1 MQEYDAS
8 KKGLHVY
15 KRLIGY
21 TLQYKLVFFLAIF
34 AMAVFAVTD
43 TAFAALIKP
52 LLDGSFIEKDPETI
66 RNFPLF
72 LIALFFA
79 RSVAGFLSTYGMA
92 WVGRNVVKNIRNEMF
107 HKLVHT
113 PTRTYDSSSSG
124 ELISKLTYD
133 TEQVAEA
140 ATKAITVI
148 VRDGLTIIGLLGLMF
163 YHSALLALGLLIIGP
178 LIAIFVKFMS
188 TKFRD
193 VSKDIQK
200 SMGFITH
207 VVEELIQGHRVVKI
221 FGGEKSE
228 KKSFE
233 SVNENNRTRHMKLA
247 FIQGTSI
254 PLVQFIVALFLSGII
269 YLVTSQEF
277 LGVISVGTFMSFV
290 TAMILLFA
298 PLKRLAEINVVLQ
311 RGIAASESIFY
322 LIDSPIEKENTSI
335 TKEKESSPIF
345 DNKNLKKFSSIN
357 FKNIDFSYEKND
369 QLVLKNINFS
379 VEEGSTCAIVGKSG
393 SGKSTLMNLIPRF
406 YDITKGEILIDDL
419 NINKCTLNDLRSLI
433 AYVGQDLTLFNDTI
447 KNNIAYGS
455 LENKSFE
462 EIKSAAI
469 SANASEFIDKFPDGY
484 ETIVGDNGVLLSGG
498 QRQRIAIARAILK
511 ESPIL
516 LLDEATSSLDSESE
530 KSIQSAIAVLLKNR
544 TTLVIAHRL
553 STIKNADEIL
563 VLDKGQIAE
572 RGKHADLL
580 SKNGLYASLHKLQF
594 PNL

>member
-1 MQEYDAS
+1 MQEYDKP

-21 TLQYKLVFFLAIF
+21 TLKYKLVFFLAIF
-34 AMAVFAVTD
+34 AMSVFAVTD

-66 RNFPLF
+66 RNFPL
-72 LIALFFA
+72 LLVALFFA

-107 HKLVHT
+107 DKLVHT
-113 PTRTYDSSSSG
+113 PTKTYDMASSG

-148 VRDGLTIIGLLGLMF
+148 IRDGLTIVGLLGLMF
-163 YHSALLALGLLIIGP
+163 YHSWHLALGLLIIGP
-178 LIAIFVKFMS
+178 LIAIFVKYMS
-188 TKFRD
+188 SKFRD

-200 SMGFITH
+200 SMGFVTH

-221 FGGEKSE
+221 FSGEKSE

-233 SVNENNRTRHMKLA
+233 SVNENNRSKHMKRA

-277 LGVISVGTFMSFV
+277 LGVISVGTFMSFI
-290 TAMILLFA
+290 TAMILMFA

-311 RGIAASESIFY
+311 RGIAASESIFD
-322 LIDSPIEKENTSI
+322 LIDSPIEI
-335 TKEKESSPIF
+335 
-345 DNKNLKKFSSIN
+345 DNIQKSTGNKKDNLRDFSEIHFKDIN
-357 FKNIDFSYEKND
+357 FSYERND

-379 VEEGSTCAIVGKSG
+379 VKKGSTCAIVGKSG

-406 YDITKGEILIDDL
+406 YDLVSGKILIDKS
-419 NINKCTLNDLRSLI
+419 NINEYSLNNLRSLI

-455 LENKSFE
+455 LENKTFN
-462 EIKSAAI
+462 EIKSASL
-469 SANASEFIDKFPDGY
+469 SANANEFIEQFPDGY

-530 KSIQSAIAVLLKNR
+530 KSIQKAIAVLLKNR
-544 TTLVIAHRL
+544 TTIVIAHRL

-563 VLDKGQIAE
+563 VLDKGEIIE
-572 RGKHADLL
+572 RGKHLNLL
-580 SKNGLYASLHKLQF
+580 EKNGLYASLHKIQF
-594 PNL
+594 PQQ

>member
-1 MQEYDAS
+1 MQEYDKP

-21 TLQYKLVFFLAIF
+21 TLKYKLVFFLAIF
-34 AMAVFAVTD
+34 AMSIFAVTD

-66 RNFPLF
+66 RNFPL
-72 LIALFFA
+72 LLVALFFA

-107 HKLVHT
+107 DKLVHT
-113 PTRTYDSSSSG
+113 PTKTYDTASSG

-148 VRDGLTIIGLLGLMF
+148 IRDGLTIIGLLGLMF
-163 YHSALLALGLLIIGP
+163 YHSWHLALGLLIIGP
-178 LIAIFVKFMS
+178 VIAVFVKYMS

-221 FGGEKSE
+221 FSGEKSE

-233 SVNENNRTRHMKLA
+233 SVNENNRSKHMKLA

-254 PLVQFIVALFLSGII
+254 PLVQFVVALFLSGII

-277 LGVISVGTFMSFV
+277 LGVISVGTFMSFI
-290 TAMILLFA
+290 TAMILMFA

-311 RGIAASESIFY
+311 RGIAASESIFG
-322 LIDSPIEKENTSI
+322 LIDSSIEKDNIQKTINKKNT
-335 TKEKESSPIF
+335 
-345 DNKNLKKFSSIN
+345 DLKNFSEIHFKDIN
-357 FKNIDFSYEKND
+357 FSYERDN
-369 QLVLKNINFS
+369 QLVLKNINFT
-379 VEEGSTCAIVGKSG
+379 VKEGSTCAIVGKSG

-406 YDITKGEILIDDL
+406 YDIVSGKILIDKS
-419 NINKCTLNDLRSLI
+419 NINQYSLNDLRGLI

-447 KNNIAYGS
+447 RNNIAYGS
-455 LENKSFE
+455 LENKSFD
-462 EIKSAAI
+462 EIKSASI

-530 KSIQSAIAVLLKNR
+530 KFIQKAIAVLLKNR
-544 TTLVIAHRL
+544 TTIVIAHRL

-563 VLDKGQIAE
+563 VLDRGEIVE
-572 RGKHADLL
+572 RGKHLDLL
-580 SKNGLYASLHKLQF
+580 DKNGLYASLHKIQF
-594 PNL
+594 PQQH

>member
-1 MQEYDAS
+1 MQECDKP

-21 TLQYKLVFFLAIF
+21 TLKYKLVFFLAIF
-34 AMAVFAVTD
+34 AMAIFAVTD

-52 LLDGSFIEKDPETI
+52 LLDGSFIEKDPEII
-66 RNFPLF
+66 RIFPL
-72 LIALFFA
+72 LLVGLFFA

-113 PTRTYDSSSSG
+113 PTKTYDTSSSG

-148 VRDGLTIIGLLGLMF
+148 IRDGLTIVGLLGLMF
-163 YHSALLALGLLIIGP
+163 YHSWHLALGLLIIGP
-178 LIAIFVKFMS
+178 LIAVFVKFMS

-193 VSKDIQK
+193 ISKDIQK

-221 FGGEKSE
+221 FSGEQSE
-228 KKSFE
+228 KRSFE
-233 SVNENNRTRHMKLA
+233 LVNENNRSKHMKLA

-269 YLVTSQEF
+269 YIVTSQEF
-277 LGVISVGTFMSFV
+277 LGVISVGTFMSFI
-290 TAMILLFA
+290 TAMILMFA

-311 RGIAASESIFY
+311 RGIAASESIFH
-322 LIDSPIEKENTSI
+322 LIDSSIEKDNI
-335 TKEKESSPIF
+335 QQPIKDTKF
-345 DNKNLKKFSSIN
+345 DIKNFSEIY
-357 FKNIDFSYEKND
+357 F
-369 QLVLKNINFS
+369 KNINFS
-379 VEEGSTCAIVGKSG
+379 YERNDQLILKNITFSVKKGSTCAIVGKSG

-406 YDITKGEILIDDL
+406 YDIVSGEILIGDI
-419 NINKCTLNDLRSLI
+419 NINKYSLNNLRSLI
-433 AYVGQDLTLFNDTI
+433 AYVGQDLTLFNDTV

-455 LENKSFE
+455 LEDKNFK
-462 EIKSAAI
+462 EIESAAI
-469 SANASEFIDKFPDGY
+469 SANANEFIDKFSNGY
-484 ETIVGDNGVLLSGG
+484 DTIVGENGVLLSGG

-530 KSIQSAIAVLLKNR
+530 KFIQEAIAVLLKNR
-544 TTLVIAHRL
+544 TTIVIAHRL

-563 VLDKGQIAE
+563 VLDQGQIVE
-572 RGKHADLL
+572 RGKHTELL
-580 SKNGLYASLHKLQF
+580 NKNGLYASLHRIQF
-594 PNL
+594 PQL

>member
-1 MQEYDAS
+1 MQEYDKP

-21 TLQYKLVFFLAIF
+21 TLKYKLVFFLAIF
-34 AMAVFAVTD
+34 AMSIFAVTD

-66 RNFPLF
+66 RNFPL
-72 LIALFFA
+72 LLVALFFA

-107 HKLVHT
+107 DKLVHT
-113 PTRTYDSSSSG
+113 PTKTYDTASSG

-148 VRDGLTIIGLLGLMF
+148 IRDGLTIIGLLGLMF
-163 YHSALLALGLLIIGP
+163 YHSWHLALGLLIIGP
-178 LIAIFVKFMS
+178 VIAVFVKYMS

-221 FGGEKSE
+221 FSGEKSE

-233 SVNENNRTRHMKLA
+233 SVNENNRSKHMKLA

-254 PLVQFIVALFLSGII
+254 PLVQFVVALFLSGII

-277 LGVISVGTFMSFV
+277 LGVISVGTFMSFI
-290 TAMILLFA
+290 TAMILMFA

-311 RGIAASESIFY
+311 RGIAASESIFG
-322 LIDSPIEKENTSI
+322 LIDSSIEKDNIQKTINKKNT
-335 TKEKESSPIF
+335 
-345 DNKNLKKFSSIN
+345 DLKNFSEIHFKDIN
-357 FKNIDFSYEKND
+357 FSYERDN
-369 QLVLKNINFS
+369 QLVLKNINFT
-379 VEEGSTCAIVGKSG
+379 VKEGSTCAIVGKSG

-406 YDITKGEILIDDL
+406 YDIVSGKILIDKS
-419 NINKCTLNDLRSLI
+419 NINQYSLNDLRGLI

-447 KNNIAYGS
+447 RNNIAYGS
-455 LENKSFE
+455 LENKSFD
-462 EIKSAAI
+462 EIKSASI
-469 SANASEFIDKFPDGY
+469 SANANEFIDKFPDGY

-530 KSIQSAIAVLLKNR
+530 KFIQKAIAVLLKNR
-544 TTLVIAHRL
+544 TTIVIAHRL

-563 VLDKGQIAE
+563 VLDRGEIVE
-572 RGKHADLL
+572 RGKHLDLL
-580 SKNGLYASLHKLQF
+580 DKNGLYASLHKIQF
-594 PNL
+594 PQQH

>member
-1 MQEYDAS
+1 MQEYDKP

-21 TLQYKLVFFLAIF
+21 TLKYKLVFFLAIF
-34 AMAVFAVTD
+34 AMSIFAVTD

-66 RNFPLF
+66 RNFPL
-72 LIALFFA
+72 LLVALFFA

-107 HKLVHT
+107 DKLVHT
-113 PTRTYDSSSSG
+113 PTKTYDTASSG

-148 VRDGLTIIGLLGLMF
+148 IRDGLTIIGLLGLMF
-163 YHSALLALGLLIIGP
+163 YHSWHLALGLLIIGP
-178 LIAIFVKFMS
+178 VIAVFVKYMS

-221 FGGEKSE
+221 FSGEKSE

-233 SVNENNRTRHMKLA
+233 SVNENNRSKHMKLA

-254 PLVQFIVALFLSGII
+254 PLVQFVVALFLSGII

-277 LGVISVGTFMSFV
+277 LGVISVGTFMSFI
-290 TAMILLFA
+290 TAMILMFA

-311 RGIAASESIFY
+311 RGIAASESIFG
-322 LIDSPIEKENTSI
+322 LIDSSIEKDNIQKTINKKNT
-335 TKEKESSPIF
+335 
-345 DNKNLKKFSSIN
+345 DLKNFSEIHFKDIN
-357 FKNIDFSYEKND
+357 FSYERDN
-369 QLVLKNINFS
+369 QLVLKNINFT
-379 VEEGSTCAIVGKSG
+379 VKEGSTCAIVGKSG

-406 YDITKGEILIDDL
+406 YDIASGKILIDKS
-419 NINKCTLNDLRSLI
+419 NINQYSLNDLRSLI

-447 KNNIAYGS
+447 RNNIAYGS
-455 LENKSFE
+455 LENKSFD
-462 EIKSAAI
+462 EIKSASI

-530 KSIQSAIAVLLKNR
+530 KFIQKAIAVLLKNR
-544 TTLVIAHRL
+544 TTIVIAHRL

-563 VLDKGQIAE
+563 VLDRGEIVE
-572 RGKHADLL
+572 RGKHLDLL
-580 SKNGLYASLHKLQF
+580 DKNGLYASLHKIQF
-594 PNL
+594 PQQH

>member
-1 MQEYDAS
+1 MQEYDKP

-21 TLQYKLVFFLAIF
+21 TLKYKLVFFLAIF
-34 AMAVFAVTD
+34 AMSVFAVTD

-66 RNFPLF
+66 RNFPL
-72 LIALFFA
+72 LLVALFFA

-107 HKLVHT
+107 DKLVHT
-113 PTRTYDSSSSG
+113 PTKTYDMASSG

-148 VRDGLTIIGLLGLMF
+148 IRDGLTIVGLLGLMF
-163 YHSALLALGLLIIGP
+163 YHSWHLALGLLIIGP
-178 LIAIFVKFMS
+178 LIAIFVKYMS
-188 TKFRD
+188 SKFRD

-200 SMGFITH
+200 SMGFVTH

-221 FGGEKSE
+221 FSGEKSE

-233 SVNENNRTRHMKLA
+233 SVNENNRSKHMKLA

-277 LGVISVGTFMSFV
+277 LGVISVGTFMSFI
-290 TAMILLFA
+290 TAMILMFA

-311 RGIAASESIFY
+311 RGIAASESIFD
-322 LIDSPIEKENTSI
+322 LIDSPIEI
-335 TKEKESSPIF
+335 
-345 DNKNLKKFSSIN
+345 DNIQKSTGNKKDNLRDFSEIHFKDIN
-357 FKNIDFSYEKND
+357 FSYERND

-379 VEEGSTCAIVGKSG
+379 VKKGSTCAIVGKSG

-406 YDITKGEILIDDL
+406 YDLVSGRILIDKS
-419 NINKCTLNDLRSLI
+419 NINEYSLNNLRSLI

-455 LENKSFE
+455 LENKTFN
-462 EIKSAAI
+462 EIKSAAL
-469 SANASEFIDKFPDGY
+469 SANANEFIEQFPDGY

-530 KSIQSAIAVLLKNR
+530 KSIQKAIAVLLKNR
-544 TTLVIAHRL
+544 TTIVIAHRL

-563 VLDKGQIAE
+563 VLDKGEIIE
-572 RGKHADLL
+572 RGKHLNLL
-580 SKNGLYASLHKLQF
+580 EKNGLYASLHKIQF
-594 PNL
+594 PQQ

>member
-1 MQEYDAS
+1 MQEYDKP

-21 TLQYKLVFFLAIF
+21 TLKYKLVFFLAIF
-34 AMAVFAVTD
+34 AMSIFAVTD

-66 RNFPLF
+66 RNFPL
-72 LIALFFA
+72 LLVALFFA

-107 HKLVHT
+107 DKLVHT
-113 PTRTYDSSSSG
+113 PTKTYDTASSG

-148 VRDGLTIIGLLGLMF
+148 IRDGLTIIGLLGLMF
-163 YHSALLALGLLIIGP
+163 YHSWHLALGLLIIGP
-178 LIAIFVKFMS
+178 VIAVFVKYMS

-221 FGGEKSE
+221 FSGEKSE

-233 SVNENNRTRHMKLA
+233 SVNENNRSKHMKLA

-254 PLVQFIVALFLSGII
+254 PLVQFVVALFLSGII

-277 LGVISVGTFMSFV
+277 LGVISVGTFMSFI
-290 TAMILLFA
+290 TAMILMFA

-311 RGIAASESIFY
+311 RGIAASESIFG
-322 LIDSPIEKENTSI
+322 LIDSSIEKDNIQKTINKKNT
-335 TKEKESSPIF
+335 
-345 DNKNLKKFSSIN
+345 DLKNFSEIHFKDIN
-357 FKNIDFSYEKND
+357 FSYERDN
-369 QLVLKNINFS
+369 QLVLKNINFT
-379 VEEGSTCAIVGKSG
+379 VKEGSTCAIVGKSG

-406 YDITKGEILIDDL
+406 YDIVSGKILIDKS
-419 NINKCTLNDLRSLI
+419 NINQYSLNDLRSLI

-447 KNNIAYGS
+447 RNNIAYGS
-455 LENKSFE
+455 LENKSFD
-462 EIKSAAI
+462 EIKSASI

-530 KSIQSAIAVLLKNR
+530 KFIQKAIAVLLKNR
-544 TTLVIAHRL
+544 TTIVIAHRL

-563 VLDKGQIAE
+563 VLDRGEIVE
-572 RGKHADLL
+572 RGKHLDLL
-580 SKNGLYASLHKLQF
+580 DKNGLYASLHKIQF
-594 PNL
+594 PQQH

>member
-1 MQEYDAS
+1 MQECDKP

-21 TLQYKLVFFLAIF
+21 TLKYKLVFFLAIF
-34 AMAVFAVTD
+34 AMSIFAVTD

-52 LLDGSFIEKDPETI
+52 LLDGSFIKKDPETI
-66 RNFPLF
+66 RYFPLL
-72 LIALFFA
+72 LIGLFFA

-113 PTRTYDSSSSG
+113 PTKTYDTSSSG

-148 VRDGLTIIGLLGLMF
+148 VRDGLTIVGLFGLMF
-163 YHSALLALGLLIIGP
+163 YHSWHLALGLLIIGP
-178 LIAIFVKFMS
+178 IIALFVKFMS
-188 TKFRD
+188 IKFRD

-221 FGGEKSE
+221 FSGEQSE
-228 KKSFE
+228 KRSFE
-233 SVNENNRTRHMKLA
+233 SVNENNRSKHMKLA

-269 YLVTSQEF
+269 YIVTSQEF
-277 LGVISVGTFMSFV
+277 LGVISVGTFMSFI
-290 TAMILLFA
+290 TAMILMFA

-311 RGIAASESIFY
+311 RGIAASESIFH
-322 LIDSPIEKENTSI
+322 LIDSSIEKDNIQQT
-335 TKEKESSPIF
+335 TKDTKF
-345 DNKNLKKFSSIN
+345 DIKNFSEIY
-357 FKNIDFSYEKND
+357 F
-369 QLVLKNINFS
+369 KNINFS
-379 VEEGSTCAIVGKSG
+379 YERNDQLILKNITFSVKEGSTCAIVGKSG

-406 YDITKGEILIDDL
+406 YDIVSGKILIGDT
-419 NINKCTLNDLRSLI
+419 NINKYSLNNLRSLI
-433 AYVGQDLTLFNDTI
+433 AFVGQDLTLFNDTV

-455 LENKSFE
+455 LENKNFK
-462 EIKSAAI
+462 EIEAAAI
-469 SANASEFIDKFPDGY
+469 SANANEFIDKFPDGY
-484 ETIVGDNGVLLSGG
+484 DTIVGDDGVLLSGG

-530 KSIQSAIAVLLKNR
+530 KFIQKAIAVLLKNR
-544 TTLVIAHRL
+544 TTIVIAHRL

-563 VLDKGQIAE
+563 VLDKGQIVE
-572 RGKHADLL
+572 RGKHTELL
-580 SKNGLYASLHKLQF
+580 NKNGLYASLHRIQF
-594 PNL
+594 PQL

>member
-1 MQEYDAS
+1 MQEYDKP

-21 TLQYKLVFFLAIF
+21 TLKYKLVFFLAIF
-34 AMAVFAVTD
+34 AMSIFAVTD

-66 RNFPLF
+66 RNFPL
-72 LIALFFA
+72 LLVALFFA

-107 HKLVHT
+107 DKLVHT
-113 PTRTYDSSSSG
+113 PTKTYDTASSG

-148 VRDGLTIIGLLGLMF
+148 IRDGLTIIGLLGLMF
-163 YHSALLALGLLIIGP
+163 YHSWHLALGLLIIGP
-178 LIAIFVKFMS
+178 VIAVFVKYMS

-221 FGGEKSE
+221 FSGEKSE

-233 SVNENNRTRHMKLA
+233 SVNENNRSKHMKLA

-254 PLVQFIVALFLSGII
+254 PLVQFVVALFLSGII

-277 LGVISVGTFMSFV
+277 LGVISVGTFMSFI
-290 TAMILLFA
+290 TAMILMFA

-311 RGIAASESIFY
+311 RGIAASESIFG
-322 LIDSPIEKENTSI
+322 LIDSSIEKDNIQKTINKKNT
-335 TKEKESSPIF
+335 
-345 DNKNLKKFSSIN
+345 DLKNFSEIHFKDIN
-357 FKNIDFSYEKND
+357 FSYERDN
-369 QLVLKNINFS
+369 QLVLKNINFT
-379 VEEGSTCAIVGKSG
+379 VKEGSTCAIVGKSG

-406 YDITKGEILIDDL
+406 YDIASGKILIDKS
-419 NINKCTLNDLRSLI
+419 NINQYSLNDLRSLI

-447 KNNIAYGS
+447 RNNIAYGS
-455 LENKSFE
+455 LENKSFD
-462 EIKSAAI
+462 EIKSASI
-469 SANASEFIDKFPDGY
+469 SANANEFIDKFPDGY

-530 KSIQSAIAVLLKNR
+530 KFIQKAIAVLLKNR
-544 TTLVIAHRL
+544 TTIVIAHRL

-563 VLDKGQIAE
+563 VLDRGEIVE
-572 RGKHADLL
+572 RGKHVDLL
-580 SKNGLYASLHKLQF
+580 DKNGLYASLHKIQF
-594 PNL
+594 PQQH

>member
-1 MQEYDAS
+1 MQECD
-8 KKGLHVY
+8 KPKEGLHVY

-21 TLQYKLVFFLAIF
+21 TLKYKLVFFLAIF
-34 AMAVFAVTD
+34 AMSIFAVTD
-43 TAFAALIKP
+43 TAFAALIQP

-66 RNFPLF
+66 RNFPLL
-72 LIALFFA
+72 LIGLFFA

-113 PTRTYDSSSSG
+113 PTKTYDTSSSG

-148 VRDGLTIIGLLGLMF
+148 VRDGLTIVGLLGLMF
-163 YHSALLALGLLIIGP
+163 YHSWHLALGLLIIGP
-178 LIAIFVKFMS
+178 IIALFVKFMS
-188 TKFRD
+188 IKFRD

-221 FGGEKSE
+221 FSGEQSE
-228 KKSFE
+228 KRSFE
-233 SVNENNRTRHMKLA
+233 SVNENNRSKHMKLA

-269 YLVTSQEF
+269 YIVTSQEF
-277 LGVISVGTFMSFV
+277 LGVISVGTFMSFI
-290 TAMILLFA
+290 TAMILMFA

-311 RGIAASESIFY
+311 RGIAASESIFH
-322 LIDSPIEKENTSI
+322 LIDSSIEKDNI
-335 TKEKESSPIF
+335 QQPTKDTEFNI
-345 DNKNLKKFSSIN
+345 KNFSEIY
-357 FKNIDFSYEKND
+357 F
-369 QLVLKNINFS
+369 KNINFS
-379 VEEGSTCAIVGKSG
+379 YERNDQLILKNITFSVKEGSTCAIVGKSG

-406 YDITKGEILIDDL
+406 YDIVSGKILIGDT
-419 NINKCTLNDLRSLI
+419 NINKYSLNNLRSLI
-433 AYVGQDLTLFNDTI
+433 AFVGQDLTLFNDTV

-455 LENKSFE
+455 LENKNFK
-462 EIKSAAI
+462 EIESAAI
-469 SANASEFIDKFPDGY
+469 SANANEFIDKFPDGY
-484 ETIVGDNGVLLSGG
+484 DTIVGDDGVLLSGG

-530 KSIQSAIAVLLKNR
+530 KFIQKAIAVLLKNR
-544 TTLVIAHRL
+544 TTIVIAHRL

-563 VLDKGQIAE
+563 VLDKGQIVE
-572 RGKHADLL
+572 RGKHTELL
-580 SKNGLYASLHKLQF
+580 NKNGLYASLHRIQF
-594 PNL
+594 PQL

>member
-1 MQEYDAS
+1 MQVYETP

-21 TLQYKLVFFLAIF
+21 TLRYKLVFFFAIF
-34 AMAVFAVTD
+34 AMSIFAVTD

-66 RNFPLF
+66 RNFPLI
-72 LIALFFA
+72 LIGLFFA
-79 RSVAGFLSTYGMA
+79 RSVAGFSSTYGMA

-107 HKLVHT
+107 DKLVHT

-148 VRDGLTIIGLLGLMF
+148 IRDGLTIVGLLGLMF
-163 YHSALLALGLLIIGP
+163 YHSWQLALGLLIIGP
-178 LIAIFVKFMS
+178 LIALFVKFMS

-221 FGGEKSE
+221 FSGEKSE
-228 KKSFE
+228 KRSFE
-233 SVNENNRTRHMKLA
+233 SVNENNRNKHMKLA
-247 FIQGTSI
+247 FLQGTSI
-254 PLVQFIVALFLSGII
+254 PLVQFIMALFLSGLI
-269 YLVTSQEF
+269 YIVTSQEF
-277 LGVISVGTFMSFV
+277 LGAISVGTFMSFV
-290 TAMILLFA
+290 TAMILMFA

-311 RGIAASESIFY
+311 RGIAASESIFD
-322 LIDSPIEKENTSI
+322 LIDSSIEKDTI
-335 TKEKESSPIF
+335 DVGTKF
-345 DNKNLKKFSSIN
+345 DKKYLDGFSEIN
-357 FKNIDFSYEKND
+357 FKNIYFSYGND
-369 QLVLKNINFS
+369 EETVLKNISFS
-379 VEEGSTCAIVGKSG
+379 VKKGSTCAIVGKSG
-393 SGKSTLMNLIPRF
+393 GGKSTLMNLIPRF
-406 YDITKGEILIDDL
+406 YDIFSGEILIGDS
-419 NINKCTLNDLRSLI
+419 NIKKYTLADLRSLI
-433 AYVGQDLTLFNDTI
+433 AYVGQDLTLFNDTV
-447 KNNIAYGS
+447 KNNIAYGA
-455 LENKSFE
+455 LETKTFE
-462 EIKSAAI
+462 QIKSAAV
-469 SANASEFIDKFPDGY
+469 SANANEFIDKFSNGY

-530 KSIQSAIAVLLKNR
+530 KSIQKAIAVLLKNR
-544 TTLVIAHRL
+544 TTIVIAHRL
-553 STIKNADEIL
+553 STIENADEIL
-563 VLDKGQIAE
+563 VLDKGQIIE
-572 RGKHADLL
+572 RGKHLELL
-580 SKNGLYASLHKLQF
+580 SRDGLYANLHKIQF
-594 PNL
+594 PPL

>member
-1 MQEYDAS
+1 MQECDKP

-21 TLQYKLVFFLAIF
+21 TLKYKLVFFLAIF
-34 AMAVFAVTD
+34 AMSIFAVTD
-43 TAFAALIKP
+43 TAFAALIQP
-52 LLDGSFIEKDPETI
+52 LLDGSFIKKDPETI
-66 RNFPLF
+66 RNFPLL
-72 LIALFFA
+72 LIGLFFA

-113 PTRTYDSSSSG
+113 PTKTYDTSSSG

-148 VRDGLTIIGLLGLMF
+148 VRDGLTIVGLLGLMF
-163 YHSALLALGLLIIGP
+163 YHSWHLALGLLIIGP
-178 LIAIFVKFMS
+178 LIAVFVKFMS

-221 FGGEKSE
+221 FSGEQSE
-228 KKSFE
+228 KRSFE
-233 SVNENNRTRHMKLA
+233 SVNENNRSKHMKLA

-269 YLVTSQEF
+269 YIVTSQEF
-277 LGVISVGTFMSFV
+277 LGVISVGTFMSFI
-290 TAMILLFA
+290 TAMILMFA

-311 RGIAASESIFY
+311 RGIAASESIFH
-322 LIDSPIEKENTSI
+322 LIDSSIEKDNIQQT
-335 TKEKESSPIF
+335 TKDTKF
-345 DNKNLKKFSSIN
+345 DIKNFSEIY
-357 FKNIDFSYEKND
+357 F
-369 QLVLKNINFS
+369 KNINFS
-379 VEEGSTCAIVGKSG
+379 YERNDQLILKNITFSVKEGSTCAIVGKSG

-406 YDITKGEILIDDL
+406 YDIVSGKILIGDT
-419 NINKCTLNDLRSLI
+419 NINKYSLNNLRSLI
-433 AYVGQDLTLFNDTI
+433 AYVGQDLTLFNDTV

-455 LENKSFE
+455 LENKNFK
-462 EIKSAAI
+462 EIEAAAI
-469 SANASEFIDKFPDGY
+469 SANANEFIDKFPDGY
-484 ETIVGDNGVLLSGG
+484 DTIVGDDGVLLSGG

-530 KSIQSAIAVLLKNR
+530 KFIQKAIAVLLKNR
-544 TTLVIAHRL
+544 TTIVIAHRL

-563 VLDKGQIAE
+563 VLDKGQIVE
-572 RGKHADLL
+572 RGKHTELL
-580 SKNGLYASLHKLQF
+580 NKNGLYASLHRIQF
-594 PNL
+594 PQL

>member
-1 MQEYDAS
+1 MQECDKP

-21 TLQYKLVFFLAIF
+21 TLKYKLVFFLAIF
-34 AMAVFAVTD
+34 AMAIFAVTD

-52 LLDGSFIEKDPETI
+52 LLDGSFIEKDPEII
-66 RNFPLF
+66 RIFPL
-72 LIALFFA
+72 LLVGLFFA

-113 PTRTYDSSSSG
+113 PTKTYDTSSSG

-148 VRDGLTIIGLLGLMF
+148 IRDGLTIVGLLGLMF
-163 YHSALLALGLLIIGP
+163 YHSWHLALGLLIIGP
-178 LIAIFVKFMS
+178 LIAVFVKFMS

-193 VSKDIQK
+193 ISKDIQK

-207 VVEELIQGHRVVKI
+207 VVEELIQGHRVVEI
-221 FGGEKSE
+221 FSGEQSE
-228 KKSFE
+228 KRSFE
-233 SVNENNRTRHMKLA
+233 LVNENNRSKHMKLA

-269 YLVTSQEF
+269 YIVTSQEF
-277 LGVISVGTFMSFV
+277 LGVISVGTFMSFI
-290 TAMILLFA
+290 TAMILMFA

-311 RGIAASESIFY
+311 RGIAASESIFH
-322 LIDSPIEKENTSI
+322 LIDSSIEKDNI
-335 TKEKESSPIF
+335 QQPIKDTKF
-345 DNKNLKKFSSIN
+345 DIKNFSEIY
-357 FKNIDFSYEKND
+357 F
-369 QLVLKNINFS
+369 KNINFS
-379 VEEGSTCAIVGKSG
+379 YERNDQLILKNITFSVKKGSTCAIVGKSG

-406 YDITKGEILIDDL
+406 YDIVSGEILIGDT
-419 NINKCTLNDLRSLI
+419 NINKYSLNNLRSLI
-433 AYVGQDLTLFNDTI
+433 AYVGQDLTLFNDTV

-455 LENKSFE
+455 LENKNFK
-462 EIKSAAI
+462 EIESAAI
-469 SANASEFIDKFPDGY
+469 SANANEFIDKFPDGY
-484 ETIVGDNGVLLSGG
+484 DTIVGDDGVLLSGG

-530 KSIQSAIAVLLKNR
+530 KFIQKAIAVLLKNR
-544 TTLVIAHRL
+544 TTIVIAHRL

-563 VLDKGQIAE
+563 VLDKGQIVE
-572 RGKHADLL
+572 RGKHTELL
-580 SKNGLYASLHKLQF
+580 NKNGLYASLHRIQF
-594 PNL
+594 PQL

>member
-1 MQEYDAS
+1 MQECDKP

-21 TLQYKLVFFLAIF
+21 TLKYKLVFFLAIF
-34 AMAVFAVTD
+34 AMAIFAVTD

-52 LLDGSFIEKDPETI
+52 LLDGSFIEKDPEII
-66 RNFPLF
+66 RIFPL
-72 LIALFFA
+72 LLVGLFFA

-113 PTRTYDSSSSG
+113 PTKTYDTSSSG

-148 VRDGLTIIGLLGLMF
+148 IRDGLTIVGLLGLMF
-163 YHSALLALGLLIIGP
+163 YHSWHLALGLLIIGP
-178 LIAIFVKFMS
+178 LIAVFVKFMS

-193 VSKDIQK
+193 ISKDIQK

-221 FGGEKSE
+221 FSGEQSE
-228 KKSFE
+228 KRSFE
-233 SVNENNRTRHMKLA
+233 LVNENNRSKHMKLA

-269 YLVTSQEF
+269 YIVTSQEF
-277 LGVISVGTFMSFV
+277 LGVISVGTFMSFI
-290 TAMILLFA
+290 TAMILMFA

-311 RGIAASESIFY
+311 RGIAASESIFH
-322 LIDSPIEKENTSI
+322 LIDSSIEKDNIQQT
-335 TKEKESSPIF
+335 TKDTKF
-345 DNKNLKKFSSIN
+345 DIKNFSEIY
-357 FKNIDFSYEKND
+357 F
-369 QLVLKNINFS
+369 KNINFS
-379 VEEGSTCAIVGKSG
+379 YERNDQLILKNITFSVKKGSTCAIVGKSG

-406 YDITKGEILIDDL
+406 YDIVSGEILIGDI
-419 NINKCTLNDLRSLI
+419 NINKYSLNNLRSLI
-433 AYVGQDLTLFNDTI
+433 AYVGQDLTLFNDTV

-455 LENKSFE
+455 LENKNFK
-462 EIKSAAI
+462 EIEAAAI
-469 SANASEFIDKFPDGY
+469 SANANEFIDKFPDGY
-484 ETIVGDNGVLLSGG
+484 DTIVGDDGVLLSGG

-530 KSIQSAIAVLLKNR
+530 KFIQKAIAVLLKNR
-544 TTLVIAHRL
+544 TTIVIAHRL

-563 VLDKGQIAE
+563 VLDKGQIVE
-572 RGKHADLL
+572 RGKHTELL
-580 SKNGLYASLHKLQF
+580 NKNGLYASLHRIQF
-594 PNL
+594 PQL